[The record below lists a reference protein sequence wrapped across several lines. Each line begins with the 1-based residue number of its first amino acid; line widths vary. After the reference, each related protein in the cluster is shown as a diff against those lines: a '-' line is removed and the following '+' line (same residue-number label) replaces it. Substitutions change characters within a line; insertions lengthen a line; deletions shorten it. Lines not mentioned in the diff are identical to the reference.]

1 MGAFV
6 RSPWGLTG
14 ETCSE
19 VVASEEQT
27 GFEEASKMKTTF
39 LIAILLGLAL
49 CISATEKSSE
59 AKKATADDA
68 KEATADDAEEAPEED
83 AEEEA
88 GDEQE
93 EQPEEEEPE
102 EDAEKESEVKESE
115 DPEEETSLDE
125 KTEQD
130 PYYYRR

>member
-59 AKKATADDA
+59 AKKDVAKEATADVAKEATADDA

-83 AEEEA
+83 AEE
-88 GDEQE
+88 
-93 EQPEEEEPE
+93 QPEEEEPE
-102 EDAEKESEVKESE
+102 EPEEDTAKESEVKESE
-115 DPEEETSLDE
+115 DPE
-125 KTEQD
+125 
-130 PYYYRR
+130 

>member
-59 AKKATADDA
+59 AKKDVAKEATADDAKEATADDA

-83 AEEEA
+83 AE
-88 GDEQE
+88 
-93 EQPEEEEPE
+93 
-102 EDAEKESEVKESE
+102 KESEVKESE
-115 DPEEETSLDE
+115 DPDKKQAWTRKPS
-125 KTEQD
+125 KIPITTV
-130 PYYYRR
+130 

>member
-1 MGAFV
+1 MG
-6 RSPWGLTG
+6 RTRLGLTG

-59 AKKATADDA
+59 AKKEATADDAKEATADDA

-88 GDEQE
+88 GDEQN
-93 EQPEEEEPE
+93 
-102 EDAEKESEVKESE
+102 
-115 DPEEETSLDE
+115 
-125 KTEQD
+125 
-130 PYYYRR
+130 

>member
-1 MGAFV
+1 MGELA
-6 RSPWGLTG
+6 WGLTG
-14 ETCSE
+14 ETCSK
-19 VVASEEQT
+19 VVASEKQT
-27 GFEEASKMKTTF
+27 GFEEVSKMKTTF

-59 AKKATADDA
+59 AKKDVAKEATADDA

-102 EDAEKESEVKESE
+102 EDTEKG
-115 DPEEETSLDE
+115 
-125 KTEQD
+125 
-130 PYYYRR
+130 